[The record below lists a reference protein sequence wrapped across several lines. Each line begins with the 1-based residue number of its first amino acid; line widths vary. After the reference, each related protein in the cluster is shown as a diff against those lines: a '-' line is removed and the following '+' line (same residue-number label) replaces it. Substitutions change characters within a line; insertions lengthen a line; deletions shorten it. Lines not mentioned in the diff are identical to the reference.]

1 LRESI
6 AEQAQQ
12 DFSVAHI
19 LVCRSHPVDERDLR
33 GNPHLTLGDSAVRLV
48 EMLELQLAVYYESS
62 ERALSSTV
70 LNGRRTQK
78 GSARAVSPHMASG
91 ALMLNSFT

>member
-78 GSARAVSPHMASG
+78 GSARAVSP
-91 ALMLNSFT
+91 